1 MVFILETRLR
11 SNALRGGGT
20 GRGLTLLER
29 SGEAMLTLRLTDI
42 LLLILVGIACVGSIY
57 AINLI
62 RGMSAVLADWRKT
75 AAKLDEVLPHVQRLC
90 VTTEEAMRSVK
101 VLADQGN
108 RVAGD
113 VADVTDELK
122 EVVQQG
128 MARVQGLYSAFDAV
142 AVLMSSFK
150 TGLAAVQALRER
162 DDDVSD
168 PDEGPSEE
176 TDDEERDV

>member
-1 MVFILETRLR
+1 
-11 SNALRGGGT
+11 
-20 GRGLTLLER
+20 
-29 SGEAMLTLRLTDI
+29 MLTLKLTDI
-42 LLLILVGIACVGSIY
+42 LLLILTGMACVGAMY
-57 AINLI
+57 AIFLI
-62 RGMSAVLADWRKT
+62 RSMNAMLADWRKT

-108 RVAGD
+108 RVASD
-113 VADVTDELK
+113 VADVTDQLK
-122 EVVQQG
+122 EVAHQG
-128 MARVQGLYSAFDAV
+128 MARIQGLYSAFDAV

-162 DDDVSD
+162 DEDVSD
-168 PDEGPSEE
+168 PNEGPSEE